1 MGGTQVPD
9 FAAVA
14 RAALARADALVARWL
29 PGGRREGD
37 EWTCGSLRGEPGRSC
52 RVNVRTGKWAD
63 FATGEAGGD
72 LVALRAAIDRTTQA
86 EAARALAGELWLGAA
101 APKANGHHP
110 PAASIVTRPVSGR
123 VSKAEPTKGDNEPIL
138 PVPDGAPA
146 PPTAHA
152 RLGRPAHVAE
162 YRDAEGRLLGVIHR
176 YEPPGERKQVLPVV
190 LCADGTR
197 LSWRWR
203 GFPKPRP
210 LYGLE
215 VLAQRPDAPVVVVEG
230 EPKCDAGRRLIG
242 QHAVVVAW
250 PGGAKAVRHVDWS
263 PLAGRAV
270 AIWPDADEPGIE
282 AARQIADA
290 LKRVARK
297 VAIVN
302 PPADVPEGWDL
313 ADAEREGWTSEQ
325 VLARIRE
332 GTREPLGLRLRR
344 DDPAPPD
351 GDEDRKNAPTDDAPF
366 LALGHDRGR
375 FIFWSRGARQTVEL
389 TARELER
396 SACLLQL
403 APLSWWEREYPMRR
417 SGLDT
422 RAAANDLVQ
431 ASYGVGLFD
440 PARLRGRGVWIDDGR
455 VVVHLGN
462 RLVVDG
468 ASVPIAGLRSRFLYE
483 QGLPLPLPE
492 APPLADVEA
501 ARLVDACLAV
511 AWENREAMGRMF
523 AGWLAIAPICGAL
536 PWRPHL
542 WLSSEAGAGKTWVL
556 DNIVKPVLGPVALK
570 VQSKSTEAGIRAALG
585 LDARPVLFDEAETQN
600 QRDRERMQQVLD
612 LARQASAEHGA
623 DILKGTQTGGVR
635 RYRVSSCFCF
645 AAVNVAVEQ
654 AADEGRA
661 VVLTILP
668 PTDPVEREEQFARLR
683 DAVRELIGPDF
694 GARLFARAVR
704 LLPATRVNGSTF
716 ADAIARAG
724 CSRRTADTLGMIAA
738 GLWSLIDGQKVRAA
752 QAEALVAKWGWLPQ
766 ALAEQETEPEWRRVL
781 GFLLQLPV
789 ALPREANRPDQ
800 VTVAEAIRAVL
811 GEEDIGRTRTEIEA
825 ALKRLGVRVLDGM
838 VWFARGSSAIARA
851 CDRTPWGPSWVR
863 TLARAPGAEKPAHV
877 MWFAGAHRIVGVP
890 LAIAFGIEAGSP

>member
-14 RAALARADALVARWL
+14 RAALAHADALVARWL

-37 EWTCGSLRGEPGRSC
+37 EYVVRNPKRADRTPGSFK
-52 RVNVRTGKWAD
+52 VNTRTGAWAD

-72 LVALRAAIDRTTQA
+72 LVALRAWLDGASQI
-86 EAARALAGELWLGAA
+86 EAARVLAGELGLGDT
-101 APKANGHHP
+101 APKVNGHHP
-110 PAASIVTRPVSGR
+110 PAAPDESW
-123 VSKAEPTKGDNEPIL
+123 EPIL
-138 PVPDGAPA
+138 PVPHGAPA
-146 PPTAHA
+146 PPAAHP
-152 RLGRPAHVAE
+152 RLGRPVHVAE
-162 YRDAEGRLLGVIHR
+162 YRDDAGRLLGVVHR
-176 YEPPGERKQVLPVV
+176 YEPAGERKQILPLV

-203 GFPKPRP
+203 GLPKPRP
-210 LYGLE
+210 LYGLDL
-215 VLAQRPDAPVVVVEG
+215 LAARPDASVVVVEG

-242 QHAVVVAW
+242 ARAVVVTW
-250 PGGAKAVRHVDWS
+250 PGGAKALRHVDWS

-282 AARQIADA
+282 AARWIADE
-290 LKRVARK
+290 LRRVGARK
-297 VAIVN
+297 VGIVN
-302 PPADVPEGWDL
+302 PPADVPVGWDL
-313 ADAEREGWTSEQ
+313 ADAEREGWPAER
-325 VLARIRE
+325 VLARIRD
-332 GTREPLGLRLRR
+332 GTKEPLALRLRR

-351 GDEDRKNAPTDDAPF
+351 GDEDRGDAPTEDAPF

-417 SGLDT
+417 GGLDV

-431 ASYGVGLFD
+431 ASYRVGLFD

-455 VVVHLGN
+455 VVVHLGD

-468 ASVPIAGLRSRFLYE
+468 ASVSIAALRSRFLYE

-492 APPLADVEA
+492 APPLADAEA

-511 AWENREAMGRMF
+511 AWENRDAMGRLL
-523 AGWLAIAPICGAL
+523 AGWLAIAPVCGAL

-668 PTDPVEREEQFARLR
+668 PTDPAEREEQFARLR
-683 DAVRELIGPDF
+683 GAVRELVGPDF
-694 GARLFARAVR
+694 GPRLFARAVR
-704 LLPATRVNGSTF
+704 LLPATRANGSTF

-738 GLWSLIDGQKVRAA
+738 GLWSLIDGREVRAA
-752 QAEALVAKWGWLPQ
+752 QAEALVAQWGWLPQ

-825 ALKRLGVRVLDGM
+825 ALKRLGVRVLGGM

-890 LAIAFGIEAGSP
+890 VPIAFDGEARPSSRMHGNIGTNK